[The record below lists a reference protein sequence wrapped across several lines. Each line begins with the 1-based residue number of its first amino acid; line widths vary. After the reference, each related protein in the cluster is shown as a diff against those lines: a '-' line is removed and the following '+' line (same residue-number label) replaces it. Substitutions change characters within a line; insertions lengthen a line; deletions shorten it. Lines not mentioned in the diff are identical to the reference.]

1 MDQIKGE
8 LIILVNV
15 IIASILAGCI
25 GFERERVDKPAGIRT
40 NMLVGGAVALL
51 VAMGKII
58 VIHFSSLGI
67 SEYISADPTRIIHA
81 IIMGISFIGAGIVIQ
96 NKNEKEVK
104 YLTTSAT
111 IFFSTGIGIS
121 VALNQY
127 VLAISIT
134 LFILFINYILG
145 RITRNLKIK

>member
-1 MDQIKGE
+1 MDEIKGE

-15 IIASILAGCI
+15 FIASILAGSI
-25 GFERERVDKPAGIRT
+25 VFEREKVNKPAGIRT
-40 NMLVGGAVALL
+40 NMLVGGAVTLL
-51 VAMGKII
+51 VAMGEII

-67 SEYISADPTRIIHA
+67 SGLISADPTRIIHA
-81 IIMGISFIGAGIVIQ
+81 IIVGVSFIGAGIVIQ
-96 NKNEKEVK
+96 NKDEKEVK

-121 VALNQY
+121 VALRQY
-127 VLAISIT
+127 LLAVGIT

-145 RITRNLKIK
+145 RITRNLKTK